1 MNQFRYNDAYE
12 SVSALE
18 CCSNF
23 FQYFFL
29 LKYPKYMY
37 LIERSLSCLLFTI
50 ISSIVYLLKAPNTY
64 QDHEISILVRF
75 SSKQVIPSYHKY
87 SHCFRPKTKRAPL
100 CCDNP
105 SAILGSGTLSNC
117 LISLLYPEI
126 LQLTLSHRH
135 SFGLSH
141 LLASFFLDLHFQ
153 SHCTELRKPEY
164 VFHVLF
170 LYQGVMQDKVL

>member
-1 MNQFRYNDAYE
+1 MLQQFL
-12 SVSALE
+12 SI
-18 CCSNF
+18 
-23 FQYFFL
+23 FFL

-105 SAILGSGTLSNC
+105 SAILGSRTLSTC
-117 LISLLYPEI
+117 LIFCYIFRNTAADSLMQTFLWFITSACIIFSRFTFSKSLYRI
-126 LQLTLSHRH
+126 KK
-135 SFGLSH
+135 
-141 LLASFFLDLHFQ
+141 A
-153 SHCTELRKPEY
+153 
-164 VFHVLF
+164 
-170 LYQGVMQDKVL
+170 